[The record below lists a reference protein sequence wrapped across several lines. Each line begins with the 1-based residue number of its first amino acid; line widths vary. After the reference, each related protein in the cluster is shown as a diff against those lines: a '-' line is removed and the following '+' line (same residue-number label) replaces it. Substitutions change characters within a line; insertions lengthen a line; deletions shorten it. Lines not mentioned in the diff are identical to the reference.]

1 MSEDGN
7 KLTSF
12 YVVYI
17 LSAGL
22 IDDLSDL
29 LTLIDPEWDQ
39 LPVQFHLINLSARNI
54 QTDDLDTTKFQ
65 DYTMKVNLQ
74 QSCWLQFNVH
84 YYDKFK
90 LLFDS
95 PSDALRHLCDVCVD
109 SVPKD
114 IESFMFTNQIV
125 GTSDDHNRSE
135 IVQMSLQ
142 HVIETME
149 KMNEEIKQEA
159 LQQKGIQG
167 EVVDKMIESQRLFE
181 WNVDTIEAL
190 NGVQ

>member
-74 QSCWLQFNVH
+74 
-84 YYDKFK
+84 
-90 LLFDS
+90 
-95 PSDALRHLCDVCVD
+95 
-109 SVPKD
+109 
-114 IESFMFTNQIV
+114 
-125 GTSDDHNRSE
+125 
-135 IVQMSLQ
+135 
-142 HVIETME
+142 
-149 KMNEEIKQEA
+149 
-159 LQQKGIQG
+159 
-167 EVVDKMIESQRLFE
+167 
-181 WNVDTIEAL
+181 
-190 NGVQ
+190 